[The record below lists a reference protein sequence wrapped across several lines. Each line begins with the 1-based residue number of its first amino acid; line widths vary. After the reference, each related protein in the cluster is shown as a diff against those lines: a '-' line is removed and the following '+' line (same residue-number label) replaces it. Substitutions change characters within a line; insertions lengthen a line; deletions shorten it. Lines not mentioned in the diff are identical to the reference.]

1 MKEAHTAQRIA
12 AYIIDIIIVS
22 IITLILAC
30 GIPRSDKYKKAVE
43 DNDTLV
49 DKILN
54 NENEEDYINKFYENE
69 YVIEKETFSENLI
82 ETSITIGYFVIFA
95 FLNKGQTVGKK
106 LVKIRVVS
114 KDETDASY
122 IQLFGRSLIINDCF
136 YAIVSLIII
145 NLIKP
150 NQFLYTIGI
159 LGFVHSLFLIGTI
172 LMAICRKDKRGL
184 HDIIA
189 KTKVVE
195 C

>member
-12 AYIIDIIIVS
+12 AYIIDIIMVS

-54 NENEEDYINKFYENE
+54 NENDEDYINKFYENE
-69 YVIEKETFSENLI
+69 YFIEKETFSENLI
-82 ETSITIGYFVIFA
+82 EISITIGYFVIFA

-150 NQFLYTIGI
+150 NQFLYTIGV
-159 LGFVHSLFLIGTI
+159 LGFVHSLVLICTI

-184 HDIIA
+184 HDIIV